1 MKRESVAIS
10 LLILAISAWP
20 GVAAAEGFYVR
31 GGVGLDWSGQA
42 QFTDKDCA
50 SVAPAALYGCG
61 TGNDGSPIRSKGD
74 FGRIGGVEL
83 GIGRSVAGPLRLEA
97 AVSYRPDFDFDGRAN
112 FIQVQARQPVGAQAS
127 SVSALLAGY
136 LDLREGRL
144 PAFNWMQPYIGA
156 GVGVSRL
163 EIEPTRMRFPSTETL
178 VPGATQTEFTWMV
191 TAGAAI
197 ALGGKVSLDIA
208 WRYLASGDV
217 ETGQDTGQ
225 VVWHDGRRPPLEI
238 DLAKTRARLTSHGIQ
253 LSLRRRF

>member
-1 MKRESVAIS
+1 MTLRACSIFP
-10 LLILAISAWP
+10 LALAVSAWS
-20 GVAAAEGFYVR
+20 GVAMAEGFYVR
-31 GGVGLDWSGQA
+31 AGVGLDWSGQT
-42 QFTDKDCA
+42 QFTDKDCS

-112 FIQVQARQPVGAQAS
+112 FIQVQARQLVGAEAS
-127 SVSALLAGY
+127 AVSALLAAY
-136 LDLREGRL
+136 LDLREGSL
-144 PAFNWMQPYIGA
+144 PTFRWMQPYIGA

-163 EIEPTRMRFPSTETL
+163 EIDSMRMRFPSTETL

-191 TAGAAI
+191 TAGVAI
-197 ALGGKVSLDIA
+197 PLGGKISLDAA

-217 ETGQDTGQ
+217 QTGQDVGQ
-225 VVWHDGRRPPLEI
+225 VVWHDGRRPPLAI
-238 DLAKTRARLTSHGIQ
+238 DLAKTRAKLASHGIQ

>member
-1 MKRESVAIS
+1 MKRESAAIS
-10 LLILAISAWP
+10 LLALSISAWS
-20 GVAAAEGFYVR
+20 GVAVAEGFYLR
-31 GGVGLDWSGQA
+31 GGVGLDWSKQT
-42 QFTDKDCA
+42 QFADKDCA
-50 SVAPAALYGCG
+50 SAAPAALYGCG
-61 TGNDGSPIRSKGD
+61 TGNDGSPIRSRGS
-74 FGRIGGVEL
+74 FGRIGGVEV

-136 LDLREGRL
+136 LDLPEGSL
-144 PAFNWMQPYIGA
+144 PAFSWMQPYIGA

-163 EIEPTRMRFPSTETL
+163 KIETMRMRFPSTETL

-208 WRYLASGDV
+208 WRYLDSGDV

-238 DLAKTRARLTSHGIQ
+238 DLAKTRAKLTSHGIQ

>member
-1 MKRESVAIS
+1 MTLRACSILPLA
-10 LLILAISAWP
+10 LAISVWP
-20 GVAAAEGFYVR
+20 GHAAAEGFYVR
-31 GGVGLDWSGQA
+31 GGVGLDWSKQT

-50 SVAPAALYGCG
+50 SAAPAALYGCG
-61 TGNDGSPIRSKGD
+61 TGNDGAPLRSRGS
-74 FGRIGGVEL
+74 FGRIGGVEV

-112 FIQVQARQPVGAQAS
+112 FIQVQARQPVGAEAS
-127 SVSALLAGY
+127 SVSALLAAY
-136 LDLREGRL
+136 LDLREGSL
-144 PAFNWMQPYIGA
+144 PTFRWMQPYVGA

-163 EIEPTRMRFPSTETL
+163 EIEPMRMRFPRTATL

-225 VVWHDGRRPPLEI
+225 VVWHDGRRPPLAI
-238 DLAKTRARLTSHGIQ
+238 DLAKTRAKLTSHGIQ
-253 LSLRRRF
+253 VSLRRQF